1 MCFVVGTLFLFWIS
15 GVHEREDHWTLN
27 MSKCMFFMCVI
38 LLVLL
43 VLSTK
48 SISNGAQ
55 YVTLDSKIKCLSLA
69 VLFLTT
75 HQ

>member
-1 MCFVVGTLFLFWIS
+1 
-15 GVHEREDHWTLN
+15 
-27 MSKCMFFMCVI
+27 MFFMCVI
-38 LLVLL
+38 LLVLI

-55 YVTLDSKIKCLSLA
+55 YVTLDSKIKCLSLD
-69 VLFLTT
+69 VLFLAT